1 MGPSD
6 IVSSEVGV
14 SLIADFYAW
23 VNPGRLGDLF
33 YSSSTLIFP
42 DTNLKAPDVS
52 FVRAPTLKKSILYF
66 GELVPDLVVKIKS
79 QSYRIKPLKEKIKK
93 YL

>member
-52 FVRAPTLKKSILYF
+52 FVRAQNLKKAFFIL
-66 GELVPDLVVKIKS
+66 GNWCQI
-79 QSYRIKPLKEKIKK
+79 
-93 YL
+93 